1 MGKGPLFIVPW
12 RCTFGCDS
20 NCVHCTSGGKQAFS
34 DEVDTAGAK
43 HIVDQVSDFG
53 ATFFGLTGG
62 EPFLRKDIFEII
74 AYAKQKGL
82 NVSIITDAHKM
93 DEAAFKALV
102 DNQVRVSIS
111 IDGTEKTN
119 DAIRGKGSYKTA
131 VSAIER
137 FSKERLLDC
146 LVYTFAK
153 TQDDITNVNKE
164 DFVHVIELALKN
176 GARWVVFHG
185 FIPFSKESIK
195 ADPTPLQYEWAC
207 NVLYDLMLKYK
218 GKPEINIYIPF
229 MARVAKQ
236 RGMPNFDDWYNNFFL
251 GRCWFGKF
259 MSIAENGEAIPCSY
273 NDVYRAGNLKDKPLE
288 QIWKDMEA
296 SEFFAKARDKN
307 NLKGKC
313 GVCEYKQ
320 LCGGCRTT
328 ALFYTGDIH
337 GSDPRCVYVPE
348 ALRKKQISQKAAPK

>member
-1 MGKGPLFIVPW
+1 MGKGPLFIVPF

-20 NCVHCTSGGKQAFS
+20 NCVHCTSGGKQAVP
-34 DEVDTAGAK
+34 DEVNTAEAK
-43 HIVDQVSDFG
+43 HIVDKVAEFG

-62 EPFLRKDIFEII
+62 EPFLRKDLYEII
-74 AYAKQKGL
+74 DYAKHKGL
-82 NVSIITDAHKM
+82 SVSIITDAHKM
-93 DEAAFKALV
+93 DETAFKALV

-111 IDGTEKTN
+111 IDGAEKTN
-119 DAIRGKGSYKTA
+119 DAIRSKDSYKTA
-131 VSAIER
+131 VNAIEK
-137 FSKERLLDC
+137 FSKAKLLDC

-153 TQDDITNVNKE
+153 TDTGVTNVNMQ
-164 DFVHVIELALKN
+164 DIVHVIELAKKN
-176 GARWVVFHG
+176 DARWVVFHG
-185 FIPFSKESIK
+185 FIPFSKESVK
-195 ADPTPLQYEWAC
+195 ADPSPQQYEWAC
-207 NVLYDLMLKYK
+207 NTLYDLMQKYQ
-218 GKPEINIYIPF
+218 GKPEINVYIPF

-273 NDVYRAGNLKDKPLE
+273 NDVYRAGNVKDTPLE
-288 QIWKDMEA
+288 QIWRDMEN

-337 GSDPRCVYVPE
+337 GSDPRCSYVP
-348 ALRKKQISQKAAPK
+348 AVLRKQK